1 MAITKSRQISKILSL
16 DGKVKPESLDS
27 DTLVASAQLGVQ
39 PAAGTEVYNTSSN
52 LPVSANEGDQAYVSS
67 NNRLYIFAN
76 GGWYNIAL
84 INRTPYW
91 ITEADGS
98 YALSTTGGA
107 TIIEIL
113 AGDSDGTIPSYT
125 ATTDSD
131 FNQIATITQDSD
143 SRWIV
148 IPIDSENG
156 TAITGTGTITF
167 KATDGVNL
175 VSTLSTFTLT
185 FTSIIENSNYT
196 TLLAKAD
203 TAGTDNQVDASTNTH
218 SITETGN
225 VTSTALSPYHPG
237 GYSTYFDGSGEY
249 IQFPASNDWGFGTS
263 AWTIEFWYNST
274 DTASH
279 DVISAFNPSSPFAGW
294 GVNVGQ
300 TGNGLVT
307 MFFSNGSSSDGFTT
321 VSGTTTIN
329 DGDWHHVV
337 VTAPASSTT
346 VTCYVDGVSAGSHTF
361 AVAASATGQILKVGC
376 DTNPSPS
383 RPMEGYVRDV
393 RIVKG
398 TSVYTSTFT
407 PPNEPLTAIANT
419 SLLTCH
425 LPYIA
430 DGSSNNH
437 VVTISGDPR
446 TKRFGP
452 YNYEAYTKADYGGS
466 VYFDGTGDGFEIA
479 SAAATQFGTG
489 EWTIEGWFYP
499 YDTAATQV
507 LLYGY
512 ENAYSSTPGT
522 YELYVGTSAATTT
535 PQINGNNGSWAT
547 SATSIASSK
556 TFQHETWNH
565 IVWSR
570 SGNNLRIFVN
580 GKSGANHAISA
591 SQTYDMKRPES
602 QFMDKDGASGFKGY
616 VSDLRVVKGSAVYT
630 SDFTPPTAPLTA
642 IANTELLTC
651 TNKNN
656 IWDTG
661 SGNLLTKVGDVTSSN
676 TQRQFTTSS
685 AIYFDGSGD
694 RITVPY
700 SQSTSLGSGDFTVE
714 WWMRPTANATMRP
727 LGFDSNSAGTWI
739 VVMYSGGTFDIAYET
754 SAVFSSASSYSSG
767 TWQHIAWTRSGS
779 ISRLFID
786 GILDKTNN
794 SFTYDFNQNTSH
806 ALQIGYNTAPNPSQ
820 AFNGY
825 LQDLRIT
832 KGLARYTTN
841 FTPPTAEFQG

>member
-1 MAITKSRQISKILSL
+1 MATKSRLLSTLIDGNGSIKTTQI
-16 DGKVKPESLDS
+16 DS
-27 DTLVASAQLGVQ
+27 DAIGTSAAKSITAAS
-39 PAAGTEVYNTSSN
+39 GTDIYSSADT
-52 LPVSANEGDQAYVSS
+52 LPVSADNGDQALVTST
-67 NNRLYIFAN
+67 NRLYIYSN

-84 INRTPYW
+84 INSTPYW

-156 TAITGTGTITF
+156 TAIAGTGTITF

-175 VSTLSTFTLT
+175 VSTLSTFSLT
-185 FTSIIENSNYT
+185 FTIAIENSAET
-196 TLLAKAD
+196 TLLLKAD
-203 TAGTDNQVDASTNTH
+203 TTGTDNQVDASTNTYT
-218 SITETGN
+218 ITETGN

-237 GYSTYFDGSGEY
+237 GYSTYFDGGATTRLTL
-249 IQFPASNDWGFGTS
+249 PSNAVFAFGTGAYTVE
-263 AWTIEFWYNST
+263 AWVYIST
-274 DTASH
+274 STPGA
-279 DVISAFNPSSPFAGW
+279 VIFDAGAA
-294 GVNVGQ
+294 
-300 TGNGLVT
+300 
-307 MFFSNGSSSDGFTT
+307 NGSFGFLEEGGLLRLSKYGTGPLISSSAGAVTA
-321 VSGTTTIN
+321 N
-329 DGDWHHVV
+329 KWHHCAIVR
-337 VTAPASSTT
+337 SSTGANDT
-346 VTCYVDGVSAGSHTF
+346 KLYVDGVLVGTGTDANNWTVTTTPSVGGSGF
-361 AVAASATGQILKVGC
+361 ANYTI
-376 DTNPSPS
+376 N
-383 RPMEGYVRDV
+383 GYIRDL

-398 TSVYTSTFT
+398 TAVYTSTFT
-407 PPNEPLTAIANT
+407 PPTETPTAITNT

-430 DGSSNNH
+430 DGSSNAHAITVNGN
-437 VVTISGDPR
+437 TL
-446 TKRFGP
+446 TKRFAP
-452 YNYEAYTKADYGGS
+452 YDYEAYTKADYGGS
-466 VYFDGTGDGFEIA
+466 VYFDGAGDRFEIA

-499 YDTAATQV
+499 YDVAATQV

-522 YELYVGTSAATTT
+522 YELYVGTSGATTT

-556 TFQHETWNH
+556 TFQYETWNH

-602 QFMDKDGASGFKGY
+602 QFMDKDGASGFRGY

-651 TNKNN
+651 TNKND
-656 IWDTG
+656 IWDV
-661 SGNLLTKVGDVTSSN
+661 GNGGLLTKVGNATSSN

-685 AIYFDGSGD
+685 AIYFGGSGD

-739 VVMYSGGTFDIAYET
+739 VVMYSNGTFDIAYEE
-754 SAVFSSASSYSSG
+754 SGVFSSSSSYSSG

-786 GILDKTNN
+786 GILDKTNS
-794 SFTYDFNQNTSH
+794 SFTYNFDQNTSH

-832 KGLARYTTN
+832 RGVARYTTN
-841 FTPPTAEFQG
+841 FTPPTAEFEG